1 MITDNKEYNGWR
13 NWATWN
19 VSLWF
24 NNDELLYSWLCRAK
38 DGQELKA
45 IFHSEIDLFKDFAGL
60 EDPELE
66 NIDWEEIYNLNQ
78 EG

>member
-1 MITDNKEYNGWR
+1 MIKDNKKYNGWK

-24 NNDELLYSWLCRAK
+24 NNDELLYSWLCKAK
-38 DGQELKA
+38 SPGELKA
-45 IFHSEIDLFKDFAGL
+45 IFNSEIDLFKDFNGPK
-60 EDPELE
+60 DIELE